1 LAPHQYGCGAFLTL
15 QYEIINNFYIMN
27 NCKFLPLN
35 KENISLSPEE
45 AKKLV
50 REDCNSF
57 LKTKQ
62 GFHYLMM
69 KYPHLSVS
77 QAVNEYIKNALWI
90 DSIV

>member
-1 LAPHQYGCGAFLTL
+1 MKIIDFEKLAVVNPSRLKLELVAA
-15 QYEIINNFYIMN
+15 EKIA
-27 NCKFLPLN
+27 
-35 KENISLSPEE
+35 KEN
-45 AKKLV
+45 
-50 REDCNSF
+50 CNSF

-77 QAVNEYIKNALWI
+77 QAINEYVKNALWI

>member
-1 LAPHQYGCGAFLTL
+1 
-15 QYEIINNFYIMN
+15 MN

-45 AKKLV
+45 AEKFV

-57 LKTKQ
+57 LKTKR

-77 QAVNEYIKNALWI
+77 QAIDEYIKNALWI

>member
-1 LAPHQYGCGAFLTL
+1 
-15 QYEIINNFYIMN
+15 MN
-27 NCKFLPLN
+27 IHCKFLPLN

-45 AKKLV
+45 VEKLV

-57 LKTKQ
+57 LKTKR

-77 QAVNEYIKNALWI
+77 QAIDEYIKNALWI

>member
-1 LAPHQYGCGAFLTL
+1 MDMCS
-15 QYEIINNFYIMN
+15 
-27 NCKFLPLN
+27 KFIHLN
-35 KENISLSPEE
+35 KVDCSLSPEE
-45 AKKLV
+45 VKKLV
-50 REDCNSF
+50 RKDCNDF

-77 QAVNEYIKNALWI
+77 EAINEYIKTAFWI